1 MSCNSSIA
9 AAKFAF
15 RSSYR
20 RSQFPYRTFPP
31 LFPISTFLSPAT
43 PARLRPLAP
52 RQSMTSS
59 AARSAP
65 PPTRSDPPPYPP
77 SRFHAVLSASAPVYF
92 PRAERSALR
101 SSRTKKSPG
110 AIILHR
116 GLTHLRIARRAQYA
130 SFDQSPI
137 RSSPSSSIHGTVRM
151 SSVVS
156 SSTSASVRSAA
167 SPFTNSTSSTRLT
180 ESWYDA
186 KSFAPPV

>member
-1 MSCNSSIA
+1 
-9 AAKFAF
+9 
-15 RSSYR
+15 
-20 RSQFPYRTFPP
+20 
-31 LFPISTFLSPAT
+31 
-43 PARLRPLAP
+43 
-52 RQSMTSS
+52 MTSS
-59 AARSAP
+59 AARSDMP
-65 PPTRSDPPPYPP
+65 PIQPATRSATRSVSRSAQPPNQPLDPSPVPLSHSLRHPHR
-77 SRFHAVLSASAPVYF
+77 SATLSAQPLSRRPIGVCTSLFSAGGAFRP
-92 PRAERSALR
+92 ALLPY
-101 SSRTKKSPG
+101 KKSPG

-186 KSFAPPV
+186 

>member
-1 MSCNSSIA
+1 
-9 AAKFAF
+9 
-15 RSSYR
+15 
-20 RSQFPYRTFPP
+20 
-31 LFPISTFLSPAT
+31 
-43 PARLRPLAP
+43 
-52 RQSMTSS
+52 MTSS
-59 AARSAP
+59 AARSDMPPIQPATRSATRSVTRSAQPLAP
-65 PPTRSDPPPYPP
+65 PPAPLRHPHRS
-77 SRFHAVLSASAPVYF
+77 ATLSAQPLSRRPIGVCTSLFSAGGAFRP
-92 PRAERSALR
+92 ALLPY
-101 SSRTKKSPG
+101 KKSPG

-186 KSFAPPV
+186 

>member
-1 MSCNSSIA
+1 MHHRDISGWLFPLA
-9 AAKFAF
+9 
-15 RSSYR
+15 RSYR
-20 RSQFPYRTFPP
+20 LRRLPGFVPRTTAKHDKLRLSIRS
-31 LFPISTFLSPAT
+31 
-43 PARLRPLAP
+43 
-52 RQSMTSS
+52 
-59 AARSAP
+59 

-77 SRFHAVLSASAPVYF
+77 SRFHAVLSASAPVYC

-186 KSFAPPV
+186 